1 VTTSVGGGKLQA
13 HVVSTTQGM
22 QPIVLRELRF
32 GAFQNAKVTLNGQPL
47 SSGQTYSVP
56 GGAGAADF
64 TVERV
69 TPGQPTT
76 VPFTVVD
83 GCGEWQTLV
92 GGGAGA
98 GF

>member
-1 VTTSVGGGKLQA
+1 LGHTPDLSSPQVA
-13 HVVSTTQGM
+13 
-22 QPIVLRELRF
+22 PIVGRSKF
-32 GAFQNAKVTLNGQPL
+32 GTFQNATVTVIGQGGQTIA
-47 SSGQTYSVP
+47 SGQTYTAPANLTAV
-56 GGAGAADF
+56 DF

-83 GCGEWQTLV
+83 GCGEWKTFV
-92 GGGAGA
+92 GGGTAA